1 MKNSLKNVIINN
13 LIVMDENFDAKYL
26 QSLGFYELIEIF
38 GNKLGI
44 NGEQFL
50 SYLKSYQTDLKP
62 IDFHDEEFLMSL
74 YMDEAFSPLTIYGYF
89 SRIISSIDD
98 EIRDCESE
106 LAINN
111 EIINKTTNGFEKS
124 ETLHESAQL
133 TKKEYQL
140 LNEKNDYSAILN
152 NVSRFIEL
160 DNELKRV

>member
-1 MKNSLKNVIINN
+1 
-13 LIVMDENFDAKYL
+13 
-26 QSLGFYELIEIF
+26 
-38 GNKLGI
+38 
-44 NGEQFL
+44 
-50 SYLKSYQTDLKP
+50 
-62 IDFHDEEFLMSL
+62 MSL
-74 YMDEAFSPLTIYGYF
+74 YMDEAFSLLTIYGYF